1 MQLCRLLPSSR
12 LLSLRAGFGLSL
24 FAKSSNQARLDLL
37 AKGLPGLVVML
48 TGLVA
53 TLGNYYK
60 LTDKERAKSHLL
72 HTKKRGREGLSCVHV
87 YVSSGVSSVN

>member
-1 MQLCRLLPSSR
+1 MPFLY
-12 LLSLRAGFGLSL
+12 AGFGLSL

-48 TGLVA
+48 SGLVP

-60 LTDKERAKSHLL
+60 VTDEERAKSHQLQ
-72 HTKKRGREGLSCVHV
+72 TKK
-87 YVSSGVSSVN
+87 